1 MFRDISKHIVSIIS
15 ELFRNEEALILL
27 IVIIVGG
34 ALFFAPLDQIT
45 LFGTRSTSH
54 AVVSFI
60 QSTMWLWAF
69 LILRPMVT
77 SSWLFWRNESFK
89 KKQKNILLEIRI
101 PRQVKESPRAMEQ
114 VMASLHS
121 LRNVASDLG
130 ERWKDGEVTRWFSL
144 EMVSFGGEIHFY
156 IRVVKKQRK
165 LVEAALYA
173 YYPDVELEEV
183 DDYIET
189 AIPVDMQEVYR
200 QGYDFWGTEM
210 ILRRESAYPIKTYL
224 EFESNEEGKTFD
236 PISAF
241 LEVLAKIK
249 KEEIVGIQINIAAAP
264 ANWGKKWDGLLTRL
278 SEPKT
283 KALSDEGDGRL
294 TISRTPGEINVLKA
308 VEANLSKP
316 AFHTLVRFIYLSPK
330 PMFYDSY
337 ARRGLA
343 GAFNQ
348 YAALDLN
355 SIDKNHP
362 ISTRTRFWYWPHV
375 FPKTRNELKKQRML
389 YNYRNREMPPETFMG
404 RVLSSHPMNWNA
416 HSKTF
421 LLNIEG
427 AATLFHLPT
436 EVVLTGPHMKRV
448 DSRKGGAPAGLAI
461 FGGDEEMD
469 KFT

>member
-1 MFRDISKHIVSIIS
+1 
-15 ELFRNEEALILL
+15 
-27 IVIIVGG
+27 
-34 ALFFAPLDQIT
+34 
-45 LFGTRSTSH
+45 
-54 AVVSFI
+54 
-60 QSTMWLWAF
+60 
-69 LILRPMVT
+69 
-77 SSWLFWRNESFK
+77 
-89 KKQKNILLEIRI
+89 
-101 PRQVKESPRAMEQ
+101 
-114 VMASLHS
+114 
-121 LRNVASDLG
+121 
-130 ERWKDGEVTRWFSL
+130 
-144 EMVSFGGEIHFY
+144 
-156 IRVVKKQRK
+156 RVVKKQRN
-165 LVEAALYA
+165 LVEAAFYS

-224 EFESNEEGKTFD
+224 EFESSEEGRTFD

-241 LEVLAKIK
+241 LEVLGKIK
-249 KEEIVGIQINIAAAP
+249 KEEIVGIQINIAAAQ
-264 ANWGKKWDGLLTRL
+264 ANWGKKWDGLLNRL

-283 KALSDEGDGRL
+283 KALSDEGGGRL
-294 TISRTPGEINVLKA
+294 TVSRTPGEINVLKA

-330 PMFYDSY
+330 PLFYDSY
-337 ARRGLA
+337 ARRGLT

-355 SIDKNHP
+355 SISQNHP

-436 EVVLTGPHMKRV
+436 EVVLTGPHIKRV
-448 DSRKGGAPAGLAI
+448 ESRKGGAPAGLAI